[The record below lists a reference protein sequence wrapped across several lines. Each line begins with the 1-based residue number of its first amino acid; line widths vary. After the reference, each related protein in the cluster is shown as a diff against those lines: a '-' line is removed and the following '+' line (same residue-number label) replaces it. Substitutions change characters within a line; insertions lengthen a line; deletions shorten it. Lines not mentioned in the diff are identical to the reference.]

1 MSQERFIELESRLSF
16 QEHSIEELN
25 DLVAVQQKQLYD
37 LEEFC
42 KLLLKKINAQPSAGT
57 GATSAAEEKPPHY

>member
-25 DLVAVQQKQLYD
+25 ELVAVQQKQLYD

-42 KLLLKKINAQPSAGT
+42 KLLLKKITAMPSAGS
-57 GATSAAEEKPPHY
+57 GSSSAAEEKPPHY

>member
-1 MSQERFIELESRLSF
+1 MSQERFVELESRLSF
-16 QEHSIEELN
+16 QEHSIEELQ

-42 KLLLKKINAQPSAGT
+42 KLLLKKINAMPSSGT
-57 GATSAAEEKPPHY
+57 GTTSAAEEKPPHY

>member
-1 MSQERFIELESRLSF
+1 MSQERFIELETRISF
-16 QEHSIEELN
+16 QEHNIAELN

-42 KLLLKKINAQPSAGT
+42 KLLLKKINAMPSAGA
-57 GATSAAEEKPPHY
+57 GAASAVEEKPPHY